1 MKTPAQQEYDSA
13 FRRYLERE
21 HSLCISA
28 NSTDYKPTS
37 KVELDNLT
45 KSSIA
50 SFERACT
57 LLDSL
62 SGPERERMKQ
72 AYLLLH
78 PKVASYQADELTS
91 FFLEN
96 QDPNYKSRHGD
107 TMKFVDF
114 VGPRWLE
121 AYLSYGQL
129 RAIFRPDAKK
139 LPMIT
144 GLRSARAA

>member
-1 MKTPAQQEYDSA
+1 VTKKSAQQEYDFA

-37 KVELDNLT
+37 KAELDDLT

-50 SFERACT
+50 SFERACA
-57 LLDSL
+57 LLDAL
-62 SGPERERMKQ
+62 SGPEREHMKEV
-72 AYLLLH
+72 YLLLH
-78 PKVASYQADELTS
+78 PRVASYQADELAS

-96 QDPNYKSRHGD
+96 QDPTYKSRHGD
-107 TMKFVDF
+107 MMKFVDF

-121 AYLSYGQL
+121 AYLAYGKL

-144 GLRSARAA
+144 GRQR